1 MPNTERD
8 ALTHAFCRDR
18 AELIAYATRMVT
30 RPDVAEELVQ
40 QTAVRMLQRARA
52 GLDESS
58 QRAWLFRVLTN
69 LCIDHLRRHATWREG
84 SLDTAR
90 ERANADAQFVLDS
103 KALVRSPEMRA
114 AAREHLVACFSC
126 VLRNVSPEQAAALL
140 LKDVYAFSVEEAAR
154 MLGATF
160 GQVKNWLHSG
170 RATMAQQYAGNCGL
184 VVEGAA
190 CIQCMEVDT
199 YFEAGQ
205 GSPLEGTTKDLDA
218 RLDLLRDHR
227 ATPLGPW
234 HARLMQI
241 VDDILT

>member
-1 MPNTERD
+1 MPSAERD
-8 ALTHAFCRDR
+8 ALTDAFCKGRT
-18 AELIAYATRMVT
+18 ELVAYATRMVA

-40 QTAVRMLQRARA
+40 QTALRMLEGARMSV
-52 GLDESS
+52 DESS

-69 LCIDHLRRHATWREG
+69 LCIDHLRRHATSREG
-84 SLDTAR
+84 SLSTAR
-90 ERANADAQFVLDS
+90 ERAIADAEFVLAS

-126 VLRNVSPEQAAALL
+126 VLRNVSPQQAASLL
-140 LKDVYAFSVEEAAR
+140 LKDVYDFSVDEAAH

-160 GQVKNWLHSG
+160 GQVKNWLQSG

-184 VVEGAA
+184 VSEGAA
-190 CIQCMEVDT
+190 CVQCTEVDT

-205 GSPLEGTTKDLDA
+205 GSPLDGTAKDLDA
-218 RLDLLRDHR
+218 RLHILREDR
-227 ATPLGPW
+227 RKPLGPW